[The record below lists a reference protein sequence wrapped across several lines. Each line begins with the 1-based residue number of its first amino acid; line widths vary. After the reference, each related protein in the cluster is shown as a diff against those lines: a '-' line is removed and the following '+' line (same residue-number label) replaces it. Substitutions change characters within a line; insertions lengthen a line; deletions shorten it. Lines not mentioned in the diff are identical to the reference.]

1 MARQILTLLVGLP
14 GSGKSTYAREH
25 RFPIVSSD
33 DLRHLLLDDAA
44 DQNQNRRIF
53 ALLRQIVRMRFEMER
68 PLTVLD
74 ATNLSA
80 RERRTWIKLAQ
91 LYGVEVQAIFFDT
104 PLDVCKQRNRARSRN
119 VPEDVID
126 MMAARMRPPSI
137 AEGFTE
143 VMRIQPSNAR
153 AFELPATA
161 APE

>member
-14 GSGKSTYAREH
+14 GSGKSTYARE
-25 RFPIVSSD
+25 RGLPVVSSD
-33 DLRHLLLDDAA
+33 DLRHLLLDDAT
-44 DQNQNRRIF
+44 DQTQNRRIF
-53 ALLRQIVRMRFEMER
+53 GLLRQVVRMRIELER

-74 ATNLSA
+74 ATNLST

-91 LYGVEVQAIFFDT
+91 LYGAEVHAVFFDT
-104 PLDVCKQRNRARSRN
+104 PLEVCKQRNRARSRN

-153 AFELPATA
+153 VFELPATA
-161 APE
+161 GPE